1 MKRLLIF
8 TSFIFMIM
16 FLVACSDD
24 EASKDG
30 KIELDFWVFGATNYE
45 DLAAEYEKQNSGIKI
60 KVKTSETEEHHN
72 SLFNALSAGSGAPD
86 IVMIEVDQFD
96 RLKQAQDRFVNLYDL
111 GAKDIQDKYL
121 DWKWKMG
128 ENSDGDFLFGL
139 PTDIGPKAM
148 YYRID
153 VFEEA
158 GLPTDP
164 DEVEALIQTVDD
176 FIEVGKQIKEKTGKP
191 MLDSMEMAYRA
202 VIDGAEESFFDKDGN
217 LLIENPGNSV
227 REAFDFAVELDSLG
241 LVGEYTMWTP
251 EWGNAV
257 NNGEFAIELGA
268 AWLKGWMAGN
278 APDAKGMFRVA
289 TLPEELAGNWGGS
302 YIAIPSETK
311 HKEEAYKFIEW
322 MLSPE
327 NQLESFKSEAGL
339 FPSAVDVY
347 EMEEFKNTEDEFFGG
362 QSTAQYFAKAAEDIS
377 YIYKGENYVSVH
389 NEILTAL
396 QNVQQGADPDEEWDD
411 AVERIKGI
419 VSK

>member
-1 MKRLLIF
+1 
-8 TSFIFMIM
+8 
-16 FLVACSDD
+16 
-24 EASKDG
+24 
-30 KIELDFWVFGATNYE
+30 
-45 DLAAEYEKQNSGIKI
+45 
-60 KVKTSETEEHHN
+60 
-72 SLFNALSAGSGAPD
+72 
-86 IVMIEVDQFD
+86 
-96 RLKQAQDRFVNLYDL
+96 
-111 GAKDIQDKYL
+111 
-121 DWKWKMG
+121 
-128 ENSDGDFLFGL
+128 
-139 PTDIGPKAM
+139 
-148 YYRID
+148 
-153 VFEEA
+153 
-158 GLPTDP
+158 
-164 DEVEALIQTVDD
+164 
-176 FIEVGKQIKEKTGKP
+176 

-241 LVGEYTMWTP
+241 LVEEYTMWTP

-419 VSK
+419 VNK